1 MQRTPNT
8 RLAWIALVVVAF
20 VISVMIGAGTAQS
33 TSVGDCETEDW
44 DQDALDE
51 SITRMLDRFGWETG
65 ETGQAD
71 DVVMTT
77 DETVM
82 TAETED
88 GTVHVTG
95 DVSPGETVT
104 ITLTDGLADAD
115 VTVNG
120 EPVAPTDADG
130 EIEVVVPED
139 GEVTIVIEA
148 EHSDHEIAL
157 AGSETGTEVRSSTSS
172 SESSTTS
179 SVSSTTSTTSST
191 TVSTSTSTS
200 TST

>member
-1 MQRTPNT
+1 MQRTRNT

-20 VISVMIGAGTAQS
+20 VISVMIGGGTAQS
-33 TSVGDCETEDW
+33 TSVGDCETEDC

-51 SITRMLDRFGWETG
+51 SITRMLDRFGR
-65 ETGQAD
+65 ETGQTD
-71 DVVMTT
+71 NVVMTT

-130 EIEVVVPED
+130 EIEVIVPED
-139 GEVTIVIEA
+139 GEVTILIEA
-148 EHSDHEIAL
+148 EHSNHEIAL

-172 SESSTTS
+172 SD
-179 SVSSTTSTTSST
+179 SSTTSTKSST

-200 TST
+200 TSTSSDSA

>member
-8 RLAWIALVVVAF
+8 RLAWIALIVGAV
-20 VISVMIGAGTAQS
+20 VISIMIGAGSAQS
-33 TSVGDCETEDW
+33 ASIGDCETEDCE
-44 DQDALDE
+44 QDTVDE
-51 SITRMLDRFGWETG
+51 SIARMVDRLGG
-65 ETGQAD
+65 EAGQEGDA
-71 DVVMTT
+71 VMTA

-82 TAETED
+82 TTETED
-88 GTVHVTG
+88 GEVHVTG

-104 ITLTDGLADAD
+104 ITLTDGLVDAD

-130 EIEVVVPED
+130 EIEVVVPDD
-139 GEVTIVIEA
+139 GEVTIVVESKQA
-148 EHSDHEIAL
+148 DHEISL
-157 AGSETGTEVRSSTSS
+157 GGSETGTEVSSSTSS

-179 SVSSTTSTTSST
+179 SGSST

-200 TST
+200 TSTSSDST